1 MKARFLKQLQA
12 QKSQITLDGQ
22 RVQIP
27 SYSRVAKPRSLSRNA
42 RKNQS
47 PEVDLTL
54 IGNDSVCDSRFNRL
68 AVGNEQSLPLLKF
81 ELW

>member
-22 RVQIP
+22 RVQIS

-42 RKNQS
+42 RKTQL
-47 PEVDLTL
+47 PEVDSTL
-54 IGNDSVCDSRFNRL
+54 GSHKLKYQIQRADLKWL
-68 AVGNEQSLPLLKF
+68 AITKQDFK
-81 ELW
+81 